1 MDALDPVAEARRQAG
16 LEIQALAEEFE
27 QSDEAAFRRTRIVCW
42 VVVAVVTLVL
52 LVLLVA
58 GGDWR
63 YLAAFWVVIV
73 GFTWA
78 GYAISTHRQRQ
89 QTGRLRALATKW
101 LASGVAS
108 GTAVPPV

>member
-1 MDALDPVAEARRQAG
+1 MRAFMDTPMDSVAEARRKAG
-16 LEIQALAEEFE
+16 LEIQTLAEDFE
-27 QSDEAAFRRTRIVCW
+27 RSDEAAFRRTRIACW

-63 YLAAFWVVIV
+63 YLGAFWLFVV

-78 GYAISTHRQRQ
+78 GYWISSRRQRE
-89 QTGRLRALATKW
+89 QTSRLRALAVRW
-101 LASGVAS
+101 LSDE
-108 GTAVPPV
+108 PPPAY